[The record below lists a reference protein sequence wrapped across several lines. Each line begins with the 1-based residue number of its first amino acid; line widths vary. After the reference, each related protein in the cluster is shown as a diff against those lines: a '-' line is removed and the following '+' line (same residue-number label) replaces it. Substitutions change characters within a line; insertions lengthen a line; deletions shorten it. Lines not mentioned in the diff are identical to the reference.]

1 MRGGLIYG
9 ECDFKHIP
17 ITLSN
22 PKKWLIEMEVNSQ
35 EVMSQR
41 NLAGI
46 PEAKVQKLVNRG
58 NP

>member
-9 ECDFKHIP
+9 QSDFKHIP
-17 ITLSN
+17 FTLSN
-22 PKKWLIEMEVNSQ
+22 PKKWLRKIEVNSQ

-41 NLAGI
+41 NLVGI

>member
-1 MRGGLIYG
+1 MRGSLIYG
-9 ECDFKHIP
+9 ESDFKHIP
-17 ITLSN
+17 FTLSN
-22 PKKWLIEMEVNSQ
+22 PKKWLIEMEVNGQ

>member
-9 ECDFKHIP
+9 ESDFKHIP

-22 PKKWLIEMEVNSQ
+22 PKKWLREMEVNSQ

-41 NLAGI
+41 NLAGMA
-46 PEAKVQKLVNRG
+46 EAKVQKLVNRG

>member
-9 ECDFKHIP
+9 ESDFKHIRF
-17 ITLSN
+17 TLSN
-22 PKKWLIEMEVNSQ
+22 PKKWLREIEVNSQ

-41 NLAGI
+41 NLARI